1 LTTFKIHKILFRNIG
16 GKIISV
22 VFAILLWLH
31 VTAQQGEDQSFD
43 IPLVLEG
50 MPDSLTIVHEVP
62 QFVEVTIRGPRSS
75 LLKMR
80 LFSRPLAT
88 VDLSHAGRGM
98 TNIPLL
104 PAILN
109 LSDAFDPRDVTID
122 EPKSLNLN
130 FEQVVTRSVPV
141 RVAFKGGMPDDL
153 VLGAGPVIIPARVKV
168 SGASSVV
175 KTIDFISTQEMDV
188 RNRRGKI
195 TEETGLFLE
204 GRNITTTPE
213 KVLVEME
220 IHRRMVRTL
229 SNIPPTLVRDD
240 NSGTVEYS
248 PKSVSITLE
257 GPEEIIKA
265 IKASDVSV
273 IVNITA
279 KKHGTYK
286 LQPEVI
292 VPGGV
297 EKYFLD
303 TEIFEI
309 KILKNSGAGKA
320 QKRAG

>member
-1 LTTFKIHKILFRNIG
+1 MTPLKIHKVLFRNIG

-31 VTAQQGEDQSFD
+31 VTAQQGEDQSFR
-43 IPLVLEG
+43 IPLLLDG
-50 MPDSLTIVHEVP
+50 MPDSLTIVHDVP

-80 LFSRPLAT
+80 LFSRPTAT
-88 VDLSHAGRGM
+88 VDLSGSRRGI
-98 TNIPLL
+98 TNIALS

-109 LSDAFDPRDVTID
+109 LSDVFDPRDVTID
-122 EPKSLNLN
+122 EPKSLSLN
-130 FEQVVTRSVPV
+130 IEQVITKAVPV
-141 RVAFKGGMPDDL
+141 NVAFKGGMPGDL
-153 VLGAGPVIIPARVKV
+153 VLAVGPVIIPARVKV

-175 KTIDFISTQEMDV
+175 KGIDFISTQELDV

-195 TEETGLFLE
+195 TEETGLALE
-204 GRNITTTPE
+204 GNISTTPE

-220 IHRRMVRTL
+220 IHRRMIRTL

-240 NSGTVEYS
+240 NSGIVEYS
-248 PKSVSITLE
+248 PRVVSITLE

-273 IVNITA
+273 IVNLTA
-279 KKHGTYK
+279 KKQGTYK
-286 LQPEVI
+286 IEPEVI

-303 TEIFEI
+303 TETFEV
-309 KILKNSGAGKA
+309 KIMKNGGAGKEPE
-320 QKRAG
+320 RAG